1 MQQKSRQSA
10 HSQHP
15 SFRRDHLD
23 IKPSDLLPDPHLSFS
38 VMLSALSHLLLS
50 RLALRF
56 SSTVLPV
63 SPPPNYHLS
72 CPHARRVFP
81 RALFWTPSPNP
92 QFLSP
97 PQDALFI
104 RKFWTRNCRPTQVW
118 VGCWGWWWRMA
129 PVDVW
134 DTNEGGPQR
143 VTPVGSILED
153 RSVHPCTVP
162 PRESICLCLSV
173 IWVPRPIT
181 GFNLEEWMNECPGA
195 MTRQTG
201 FRGVSWVD
209 LVPVGWNSG
218 TWTKGKLWS

>member
-1 MQQKSRQSA
+1 MDCS
-10 HSQHP
+10 
-15 SFRRDHLD
+15 
-23 IKPSDLLPDPHLSFS
+23 
-38 VMLSALSHLLLS
+38 LSASSIHGIFQARVLEWVAIAWVLEWG
-50 RLALRF
+50 AITF
-56 SSTVLPV
+56 S
-63 SPPPNYHLS
+63 
-72 CPHARRVFP
+72 
-81 RALFWTPSPNP
+81 TPTNP
-92 QFLSP
+92 QFLSL
-97 PQDALFI
+97 PQEALFI

-118 VGCWGWWWRMA
+118 VGCWGGWWRMA

-153 RSVHPCTVP
+153 CSVHPCSTVLP
-162 PRESICLCLSV
+162 CESICLCLSV
-173 IWVPRPIT
+173 IRVPRPIT
-181 GFNLEEWMNECPGA
+181 GSNLEEWMNECRA